1 MKAIFSSVLMLLLMQ
16 PAMAQ
21 RKINKLSDAPLHMNM
36 VTVHGGNFDMGADDE
51 ATDRRPAHT
60 VTLKDYYMAAYEV
73 TQEQWKTVMGSNPST
88 FLCEEC
94 PVNNV
99 TFNDV
104 TAFIEKLN
112 TATGKHYR
120 LPTEAEW
127 EYAARGGVHERM
139 VKRAEY
145 TARGGVN
152 ELFVDADSKRVPI
165 KYMTGKRYAGQ
176 RLPGEVAWFTRN
188 SEDHVHP
195 IGRKKANELGLYDM
209 SGNVEEWVAD
219 WYAGN
224 YGSKNDVANPT
235 GPNGG
240 NAHVV
245 RGGGWANTGDEVTVT
260 RRAAY
265 VPNTK
270 SSSLGFR
277 LAMDK

>member
-1 MKAIFSSVLMLLLMQ
+1 
-16 PAMAQ
+16 
-21 RKINKLSDAPLHMNM
+21 
-36 VTVHGGNFDMGADDE
+36 
-51 ATDRRPAHT
+51 
-60 VTLKDYYMAAYEV
+60 
-73 TQEQWKTVMGSNPST
+73 
-88 FLCEEC
+88 
-94 PVNNV
+94 
-99 TFNDV
+99 
-104 TAFIEKLN
+104 
-112 TATGKHYR
+112 
-120 LPTEAEW
+120 
-127 EYAARGGVHERM
+127 
-139 VKRAEY
+139 
-145 TARGGVN
+145 
-152 ELFVDADSKRVPI
+152 
-165 KYMTGKRYAGQ
+165 MTGKRYAGQ

-224 YGSKNDVANPT
+224 YGSKNDVANPS